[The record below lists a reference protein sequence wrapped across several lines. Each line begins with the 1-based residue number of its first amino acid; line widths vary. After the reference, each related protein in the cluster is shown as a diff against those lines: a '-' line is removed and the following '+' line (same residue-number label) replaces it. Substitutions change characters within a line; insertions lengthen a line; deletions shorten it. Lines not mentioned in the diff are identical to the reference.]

1 MEIRDLAQAIRRE
14 RRRRRLSQAQ
24 LAERANVGVATI
36 QRLEQGQQVRQS
48 TVQDVL
54 SALSL
59 ETLDGSTAAG
69 ENFFDSLIAA
79 FIKAAERDKQ
89 LVTMILGLGQPLAM
103 ESDDGPEHQVVMDI
117 RAIAELR
124 PEFLESLRQFVGSW
138 KASLPMPDHFEDDD
152 D

>member
-59 ETLDGSTAAG
+59 ESLDGSTAAG
-69 ENFFDSLIAA
+69 ENFFDSLMAA
-79 FIKAAERDKQ
+79 FIKATERDKQ
-89 LVTMILGLGQPLAM
+89 LVAMILGLGQPLV
-103 ESDDGPEHQVVMDI
+103 SDANEGPEHEVVMDI
-117 RAIAELR
+117 KAIAEFR

-138 KASLPMPDHFEDDD
+138 KASLPVPDPPESED
-152 D
+152 